1 MSDENIENTYLM
13 AVDDGLPMRD
23 SGEWTEKKLD
33 ILGHYITT
41 STIAMAGKPW
51 RSRVYIDLQAGPGK
65 NRIEKSG
72 RVVLGSPLLALTRG
86 KGYTDYRFVE
96 QDPALAD
103 ALRTRASATDRVT
116 PQSIIVGDCNETVD
130 GIVHEIQE
138 RDSKYLPNKWKSLCL
153 VFLDPEGLELHW
165 RTVHFLATALRAD
178 FIINFSTGG
187 LRRVAGEAF
196 QHPEF
201 SVADRVNQFFGT
213 EDWRNIPIRPDG
225 SMPVN
230 EWIEFYQNRLSEI
243 GYKWGTESSVK
254 IKTDYGVELYR
265 LLFASKDDLGV
276 KLWEEAR
283 KNAPKQRS
291 MF

>member
-1 MSDENIENTYLM
+1 MADKSHEDKYLLP
-13 AVDDGLPMRD
+13 VVDGLPVRV
-23 SGEWTEKKLD
+23 SGKWTEKKLE
-33 ILGHYITT
+33 ILGHYIAT
-41 STIAMAGKPW
+41 SSTAMAKKPW
-51 RSRVYIDLQAGPGK
+51 RKRVYIDLQAGPGK
-65 NRIEKSG
+65 NRIDSTG
-72 RVVLGSPLLALTRG
+72 HVVLGSPLLALTRG
-86 KGYTDYRFVE
+86 RGYTDYRFVE
-96 QDPALAD
+96 QDSFLAD
-103 ALRTRASATDRVT
+103 ALRKRAETTGRIS
-116 PQSIIVGDCNETVD
+116 PQDIIVGDCNAAVD
-130 GIVHEIQE
+130 GIVSEIQE
-138 RDSKYLPNKWKSLCL
+138 IDTEYRPGIWSSLSL

-165 RTVHFLATALRAD
+165 RTINLLAGALRAD

-196 QHPEF
+196 QHPES
-201 SVADRVNQFFGT
+201 SVADRVNRFFGT

-265 LLFASKDDLGV
+265 LLFASKHDLGV